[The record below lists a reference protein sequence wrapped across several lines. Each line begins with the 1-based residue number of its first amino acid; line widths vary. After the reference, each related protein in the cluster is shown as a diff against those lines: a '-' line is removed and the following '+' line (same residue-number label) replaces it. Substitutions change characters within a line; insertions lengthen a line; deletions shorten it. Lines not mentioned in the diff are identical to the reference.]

1 MDYLVQV
8 LAGLVTIG
16 GIGLAIGIGYLAV
29 RSLYRLGTNSA
40 NGKGSA
46 SLENQVNR
54 LSERLDALEGRM
66 DFAERLL
73 SAHPRSPDI

>member
-1 MDYLVQV
+1 MDYVVQL
-8 LAGLVTIG
+8 LAGLATIG

-29 RSLYRLGTNSA
+29 RSLYRLGTNS

-54 LSERLDALEGRM
+54 LSERLDALEERM